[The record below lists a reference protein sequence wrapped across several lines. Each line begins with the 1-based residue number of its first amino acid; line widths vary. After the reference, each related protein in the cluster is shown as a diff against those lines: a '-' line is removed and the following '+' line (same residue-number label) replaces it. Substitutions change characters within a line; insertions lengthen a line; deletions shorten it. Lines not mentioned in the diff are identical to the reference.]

1 MNKNKSK
8 AETEKDA
15 PAEEQVADG
24 QNAADECC
32 PDGDC
37 DVADQEEVEVEEEV
51 PDEDI
56 VVSARAYEKL
66 QTDNR
71 ELREQLMRQ
80 QAEFENTRR
89 RLRKTADEAGVRSL
103 ARFVRQLLSEMDNF
117 ELAIQNAHPE
127 KFTDFAMGVTM
138 TYENIKNI
146 FSGSG
151 VTVVK
156 ADGIFDPALH
166 EVVAEIED
174 DDKPRGTILEVQ
186 RNGYQLNEQVVRA
199 AQVIVSKPVAP
210 PVEEKAETEEVA
222 EKSAEDAKEV
232 EAEESAE

>member
-1 MNKNKSK
+1 M
-8 AETEKDA
+8 
-15 PAEEQVADG
+15 
-24 QNAADECC
+24 
-32 PDGDC
+32 
-37 DVADQEEVEVEEEV
+37 
-51 PDEDI
+51 
-56 VVSARAYEKL
+56 
-66 QTDNR
+66 
-71 ELREQLMRQ
+71 
-80 QAEFENTRR
+80 
-89 RLRKTADEAGVRSL
+89 
-103 ARFVRQLLSEMDNF
+103 
-117 ELAIQNAHPE
+117 
-127 KFTDFAMGVTM
+127 
-138 TYENIKNI
+138 
-146 FSGSG
+146 
-151 VTVVK
+151 TVVK

>member
-1 MNKNKSK
+1 MSSNK
-8 AETEKDA
+8 TDT
-15 PAEEQVADG
+15 
-24 QNAADECC
+24 
-32 PDGDC
+32 
-37 DVADQEEVEVEEEV
+37 QEEELNANDCSGECPSECDAEAGLEVENADSENEKVEEV

-127 KFTDFAMGVTM
+127 KFNDFAMGVTM

-151 VTVVK
+151 VTIVQ

-166 EVVAEIED
+166 EVVSQVETDEH
-174 DDKPRGTILEVQ
+174 PRGTILEVQ
-186 RNGYQLNEQVVRA
+186 RNGYQLNEQIVRA
-199 AQVIVSKPVAP
+199 AQVIVSKPVP
-210 PVEEKAETEEVA
+210 QTEEEIV
-222 EKSAEDAKEV
+222 EV
-232 EAEESAE
+232 EAENVADAETNKGE